1 MHTTPA
7 DTVHNAHKR
16 VAGSKERKKMK
27 FLDLL
32 FSLSTKWRLYFIFV
46 MMSLFLL
53 GLQNESSKEASGSVF
68 FASSHRTLDG
78 PDWPGCI
85 WWGPASGRSR
95 TVMFDWQ
102 VLHPDF
108 WSGAAVLSTTE
119 AALVDGFLGFP
130 LWSVVHR
137 TRRLPVDPLKPEP
150 ETSQPLGLKDARSN
164 PCINW
169 EEMFLCKPE
178 MHSCSL
184 KCQSDQQRLEVLR
197 FL

>member
-108 WSGAAVLSTTE
+108 WSGSRGPVDDRSSSRWRFFRISSVECRPQNPAAPRRPAQT
-119 AALVDGFLGFP
+119 
-130 LWSVVHR
+130 R
-137 TRRLPVDPLKPEP
+137 TRDFTATRAQRCQIESLH
-150 ETSQPLGLKDARSN
+150 QLGRN
-164 PCINW
+164 V
-169 EEMFLCKPE
+169 
-178 MHSCSL
+178 SL
-184 KCQSDQQRLEVLR
+184 QTRNALLLTKVPIRPTKTGGS
-197 FL
+197 